1 MSLSVVTFMR
11 PTKGDTQD
19 DNLDRWIETN
29 ETELVYSRIVYAEE
43 QYTCKRRS
51 LSFKVISTNLHL

>member
-29 ETELVYSRIVYAEE
+29 ETELVYSRIVYADEHHF
-43 QYTCKRRS
+43 C
-51 LSFKVISTNLHL
+51 LHRK

>member
-29 ETELVYSRIVYAEE
+29 ETELVYSRIVYADE

-51 LSFKVISTNLHL
+51 LSFKSY